1 MRLKKILA
9 GVISLALISTSL
21 ISIGAFAENVEY
33 QNLISNSTFDTSTAD
48 WYKYT
53 ASGGNATISNE
64 DGKLAL
70 NVEEVGTLN
79 YGVQLYYD
87 IIPLYENAEYRLHF
101 DISSDVDRFLECML
115 QQNGG
120 TYTAYTWK
128 GIDLIADETQTID
141 ITFTMEYETDF
152 FSRLV
157 FNCGEQKG
165 DGDNSPHTIY
175 LDNVY
180 LELIDDSNVDYS
192 QFEEPEQTILTNQV
206 GYLNDVNKIAI
217 FRNDTPIQ
225 DTSFNVVNSD
235 TDEIVYTGEIY
246 GENFSS
252 LGDELYYYGDFSNV
266 ITDGTYYIETETL
279 GQSYPFE
286 ISSNV
291 YDNLLNSTLRMF
303 YLQRCGTEI
312 IDDNANHP
320 ECHTS
325 MATIYGTDTKIDV
338 SGGWHDAG
346 DYGRYV
352 VAGAKAVADL
362 LLAYDTNPDI
372 FTDNVGIP
380 ESGNGIADILDEV
393 RYELEWLLKM
403 QDLSTGG
410 VYHKVTCQDF
420 PAYVMPQYETDE
432 LIVTPI
438 STTATADF
446 CAVMSMAY
454 EYYYD
459 IDKDFAEICLE
470 RAKLAYQFLEENP
483 NLIFENPKDITTGE
497 YGDTSDK
504 DERYWAT
511 AQLFKATNDE
521 KYLIDFENL
530 VNKSVSTGMD
540 WSTVGFY
547 GNIAYITSD
556 SDKKNPEMVDKVSKS
571 IDLNTNNI
579 VNSASSNPYNISL
592 SKFNWGSN
600 MTIANTGNELYFAST
615 LDNQNFDNLTKYA
628 NEQLNYLLGRNAVG
642 TCFITGFGTS
652 SPENPHHRP
661 SMKCDHAIE
670 GMLVGGVNQNLEDS
684 PAKALLSSKAPA
696 KRWID
701 NSESYSTNEITIY
714 WNSPL
719 IYLLANATKKI
730 ENPNDSTLLGD
741 CNEDENIN
749 YVDLLN
755 IKKYVLGITSNISN
769 NADINQDSNINILD
783 VIALKN
789 LLLTDF

>member
-1 MRLKKILA
+1 MKLKKILA
-9 GVISLALISTSL
+9 GVTCLALVSTSL
-21 ISIGAFAENVEY
+21 ISIGVFADNTEY
-33 QNLISNSTFDTSTAD
+33 QNLISNSTFDTSTID

-53 ASGGNATISNE
+53 ASGGSATISNE

-70 NVEEVGTLN
+70 NIEDVGTLN

-87 IIPLYENAEYRLHF
+87 IIPLYENAEYRLSF
-101 DISSDVDRFLECML
+101 DISSNVDRFLECML

-128 GIDLIADETQTID
+128 GIDLTANETQTIN

-180 LELIDDSNVDYS
+180 LELVDDSNVDYA
-192 QFEEPEQTILTNQV
+192 QFEEPEQTILINQV
-206 GYLNDVNKIAI
+206 GYLNDTNKVAI
-217 FRNDTPIQ
+217 FRGDTSIQ
-225 DTSFNVVNSD
+225 DTSFNVVNSNTGD
-235 TDEIVYTGEIY
+235 VVYTGEIY
-246 GENFSS
+246 GETFSS
-252 LGDELYYYGDFSNV
+252 LGNELYYYGDFSN
-266 ITDGTYYIETETL
+266 ITTEGTYYIETETL

-291 YDNLLNSTLRMF
+291 YDDLLNSTLRMF

-312 IDDNANHP
+312 IDDNASHQ

-325 MATIYGTDTKIDV
+325 MATIYGTDTQIDV

-410 VYHKVTCQDF
+410 VYHKVTCQNF
-420 PAYVMPQYETDE
+420 PAYVMPQYETNE

-454 EYYYD
+454 EYYYN
-459 IDKDFAEICLE
+459 IDKDFAETCLE

-483 NLIFENPKDITTGE
+483 NLIYENPQDITTGD
-497 YGDTSDK
+497 YSDTSDK

-511 AQLFKATNDE
+511 AQLFKATSDE

-540 WSTVGFY
+540 WSNVGSY
-547 GNIAYITSD
+547 GNIAYITST
-556 SDKKNPEMVDKVSKS
+556 SDKKNPEMVDKVSTYIK
-571 IDLNTNNI
+571 LNANST
-579 VNSASSNPYNISL
+579 VNSATSNPYNISL

-615 LDNQNFDNLTKYA
+615 FDNENSDNLIKYA

-642 TCFITGFGTS
+642 TCFVTGFGTA

-661 SMKCDHAIE
+661 SMKCVHAVE

-701 NSESYSTNEITIY
+701 NAESYSTNEITIY

-719 IYLLANATKKI
+719 VYLLANATKDT
-730 ENPNDSTLLGD
+730 ENPNNDNLLGD
-741 CNEDENIN
+741 CNEDGNID
-749 YVDLLN
+749 YIDLLI

-769 NADINQDSNINILD
+769 NTDINQDNNIDILD
-783 VIALKN
+783 VITLKN
-789 LLLTDF
+789 LLLDEN